1 MQPNQFWPQ
10 WMKLKFDSEANKA
23 VSGLRDLGGPL
34 NLSTNQG
41 SVVSNSFL
49 VSKSKNS
56 MLTQN
61 FKIRHRRLKFLEN
74 CFLRPQEKIMSPCHV
89 QLNLQLWLARF
100 TKLSEIETQTFTK
113 SKIMFRHTK
122 FLEHKYFN
130 KKNI

>member
-23 VSGLRDLGGPL
+23 VSGLRDLGWPL

-41 SVVSNSFL
+41 TVVSNSFL
-49 VSKSKNS
+49 VSKSKNK

-61 FKIRHRRLKFLEN
+61 FEIRHRRLKFLEN

-122 FLEHKYFN
+122 
-130 KKNI
+130 I